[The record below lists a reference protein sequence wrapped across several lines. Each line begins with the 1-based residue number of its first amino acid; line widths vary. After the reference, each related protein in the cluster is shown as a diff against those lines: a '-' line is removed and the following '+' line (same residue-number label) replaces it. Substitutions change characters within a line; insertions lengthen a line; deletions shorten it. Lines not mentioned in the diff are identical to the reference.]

1 MWYLF
6 SPLSAVWRSTGS
18 LQSYSVLAPLLQTAE
33 AADCRMRKASE
44 VASPVTLRGRC
55 RHFTTLFI
63 SFKSVMGEGLTLS
76 VCVVT
81 VSSFFQ
87 EKLGHT
93 VWCCCSM
100 LLIQN
105 RSLII
110 LPPGL
115 QWRGLTRWVIQF
127 PENSTFIIG
136 TSLTASCQWFV
147 MPPMFRQRQGSCK
160 VVSQG

>member
-1 MWYLF
+1 MLYLF

-18 LQSYSVLAPLLQTAE
+18 LQSYSVLPPPLQTAE

-44 VASPVTLRGRC
+44 VASPVTLRGRR
-55 RHFTTLFI
+55 RHFTTLFV
-63 SFKSVMGEGLTLS
+63 SFKSVMGECLTLS
-76 VCVVT
+76 FCIVT

-100 LLIQN
+100 LFIQN
-105 RSLII
+105 RPLII
-110 LPPGL
+110 FPPGL
-115 QWRGLTRWVIQF
+115 QWSRLTRLVIQF
-127 PENSTFIIG
+127 LENSTFIIL
-136 TSLTASCQWFV
+136 LTAACQWFV
-147 MPPMFRQRQGSCK
+147 MRSMFRQRQGSCK